1 MKTHQKIKS
10 FVFTLLLIVFVLN
23 SIESKAQDEKQSLSI
38 SLTFHKIVGGESA
51 LKITTSFRG
60 KDGWEE
66 AKNIPFEIYNIGEEE
81 TLLGNGMTDMHGKI
95 NFIFPKDYTISEN
108 NVELRIS
115 NHPIYEDTAESIS
128 FKDVKLTAELT
139 IEDGVKQITA
149 LLKDADENPIAE
161 EGLIVRVKRL
171 VKGLNVG
178 DGTYYTDES
187 GMIVVPIEEDYKSFD
202 GNLIFEVVLEEHD
215 EYGTVKVLMPAD
227 FGISGTDLSSF
238 DRRTM
243 WSPTNKT
250 PKFFLIFPNLLLLG
264 ILIVFVYLII
274 NLIKI
279 NKN

>member
-1 MKTHQKIKS
+1 MKTPQKIKS
-10 FVFTLLLIVFVLN
+10 FVLTLLLITFSLSPFYSN
-23 SIESKAQDEKQSLSI
+23 AQDEKQSLSI
-38 SLTFHKIVGGESA
+38 SLTFNKIVDGASF
-51 LKITTSFRG
+51 LKITTSFKG
-60 KDGWEE
+60 KNGWEE
-66 AKNIPFEIYNIGEEE
+66 AKNIPFEIYNIEGEEM
-81 TLLGNGMTDMHGKI
+81 LLGSGMTDMHGKTK
-95 NFIFPKDYTISEN
+95 FIFPKEYIITEN
-108 NVELRIS
+108 NVALRIA
-115 NHPIYEDTAESIS
+115 NHPIYEDIEESIY

-139 IEDGVKQITA
+139 IDEDGKQITA
-149 LLKDADENPIAE
+149 LLTDAEDNPIE
-161 EGLIVRVKRL
+161 GEGLIVRVKRL

-187 GMIVVPIEEDYKSFD
+187 GMIVIPIDEDYKSFD
-202 GNLIFEVVLEEHD
+202 GNLVFEVVLEEHD
-215 EYGTVKVLMPAD
+215 EYGTVSALINAD

-279 NKN
+279 SKS